1 MKKALYLCFILVYI
15 VLGGCE
21 LPYLPKRDHLSR
33 NNDKETRNYK
43 KESVTI
49 VGMQDQS
56 NTNLISNDDMEE
68 IESRV
73 LLTINEPVSSRSVVI
88 EQTNYLSLL
97 SKHIEKILTQCGY
110 NGKYW
115 LSVLKVSLYFF
126 LWYFFTVVYN
136 ISNKRFLNVIPLP
149 ATVATL
155 QLLLGIPVFI
165 PIWIAKPI
173 KYNRQDLFNH
183 MKIASMHGLGNWA
196 SIVAYGS
203 GSVSFVHVVKALEPV
218 VAAGLSIWI
227 TQKSFPFIIY
237 LSIIPI
243 VVGVAIASATE
254 VTFTWIGFISAMLSN
269 IFYQMRMVLAK
280 EVVSNDKPNIS
291 ASNLFRIITILAA
304 IELIPIAL
312 LVEGLSIFSY
322 WKQAISNGIPQSLLV
337 SNLLISGVSF
347 YMYNE
352 VAFWLLEL
360 IHPVTHAVGNTVK
373 RVVIILASV
382 MILKSPVNAVGIA
395 GASLAVTGT
404 LIYSLAQQR
413 YKSNTS

>member
-1 MKKALYLCFILVYI
+1 MKTALILSLALSYI
-15 VLGGCE
+15 ALAGCK
-21 LPYLPKRDHLSR
+21 LPDIWRRDRLSR
-33 NNDKETRNYK
+33 QNM
-43 KESVTI
+43 KESRAEKNFIAESEMYDDTT
-49 VGMQDQS
+49 
-56 NTNLISNDDMEE
+56 TNLISNDDMEE

-73 LLTINEPVSSRSVVI
+73 LLTINEPVSSRSVII
-88 EQTNYLSLL
+88 EQTNYLDLISRN
-97 SKHIEKILTQCGY
+97 IERAFTQCGF
-110 NGKYW
+110 NGIYW
-115 LSVLKVSLYFF
+115 FTVLKTTLYFF

-155 QLLLGIPVFI
+155 QLLIGIPVFI
-165 PIWIAKPI
+165 PIWIAKPV
-173 KYNRQDLFNH
+173 KYNFQDIYSH
-183 MKIASMHGLGNWA
+183 MKIAWMHGLGNWA

-218 VAAGLSIWI
+218 VAAALSIWI
-227 TQKSFPFIIY
+227 TKQSFPLVIY

-254 VTFTWIGFISAMLSN
+254 VTFTWIGFISAMTSN
-269 IFYQMRMVLAK
+269 ILYQMRMVLAK
-280 EVVSNDKPNIS
+280 EVVSNDKPAIA
-291 ASNLFRIITILAA
+291 ASNLFRVITILAA
-304 IELIPIAL
+304 LELLPIAL
-312 LVEGLSIFSY
+312 LVEGFRIFTY
-322 WKQAISNGIPQSLLV
+322 WKQAVANGFSQSSLV
-337 SNLLISGVSF
+337 TNLLISGVSF

-382 MILKSPVNAVGIA
+382 IILKSPVNAVGIA
-395 GASLAVTGT
+395 GASLAVAGT

-413 YKSNTS
+413 YKSNIS